1 MCPITLTLTLILTLT
16 PTPTPTPTPTRRTG
30 YRKVKAWKG
39 GTAGAGAQVV
49 TNAGFYWEVNQADK
63 YVMQKPL
70 LFPRFGRSELA

>member
-1 MCPITLTLTLILTLT
+1 M
-16 PTPTPTPTPTRRTG
+16 
-30 YRKVKAWKG
+30 KAWKG

-49 TNAGFYWEVNQADK
+49 TNAGLYWEVNQADK